1 MATANNKQATVINI
15 VTPEEVKLSG
25 EKYFLLLKRAL
36 GLKSSDEGDNRKAIE
51 NLLRSLSNNF
61 SGQMIKQVDKMSI
74 NTLKDEMTL
83 IMDLL
88 AMMEE
93 TEVLDSNELRQYCGK
108 AVTVASLQE
117 AGWTIGQIL
126 KNTTLVSQSASEEQH

>member
-1 MATANNKQATVINI
+1 MATANNKPSTVISI

-36 GLKSSDEGDNRKAIE
+36 GLKFSDEGNNRKAIE
-51 NLLRSLSNNF
+51 NILRNLSNEF
-61 SGQMIKQVDKMSI
+61 ARSIGVTPMSI
-74 NTLKDEMTL
+74 NTLKEEMTL

-88 AMMEE
+88 ATMEE

-126 KNTTLVSQSASEEQH
+126 KNTTLVSQSASEEQQH

>member
-1 MATANNKQATVINI
+1 MATANNKPSTVISI

-36 GLKSSDEGDNRKAIE
+36 GLKFSDEGNNRKAIE
-51 NLLRSLSNNF
+51 NILRNLSNEF
-61 SGQMIKQVDKMSI
+61 ARSIVVTPMSI
-74 NTLKDEMTL
+74 NTLKEEMTL

-126 KNTTLVSQSASEEQH
+126 KNTTLVSQSASEEQQH

>member
-1 MATANNKQATVINI
+1 MATANNKPSTVISI

-36 GLKSSDEGDNRKAIE
+36 GLKFSDEGNNRKAIE
-51 NLLRSLSNNF
+51 NILRNLSNEF
-61 SGQMIKQVDKMSI
+61 ARSIGVTPMSI
-74 NTLKDEMTL
+74 NTLKEEMTL

-88 AMMEE
+88 ATMEE
-93 TEVLDSNELRQYCGK
+93 TEVLDSNELRQYCGN

-126 KNTTLVSQSASEEQH
+126 KNTTLVSQSASEEQQH

>member
-1 MATANNKQATVINI
+1 MATANNKPSTVISI

-36 GLKSSDEGDNRKAIE
+36 GLKFSDEGNNRKAIE
-51 NLLRSLSNNF
+51 NILRNLSNEF
-61 SGQMIKQVDKMSI
+61 ARSIGVTPMSI
-74 NTLKDEMTL
+74 NTLKEEMTL

-93 TEVLDSNELRQYCGK
+93 TEVLDSNKLRQYCGK

-126 KNTTLVSQSASEEQH
+126 KNTTLASQSASEEQQH

>member
-36 GLKSSDEGDNRKAIE
+36 GLKSSDEGNNRKAIE
-51 NLLRSLSNNF
+51 NLLRNLSNEF
-61 SGQMIKQVDKMSI
+61 ARSI
-74 NTLKDEMTL
+74 NVTPMSVSTLKDEMSL

-126 KNTTLVSQSASEEQH
+126 KNTTLVSQSASEEQQH

>member
-51 NLLRSLSNNF
+51 NLLRSLSNEF
-61 SGQMIKQVDKMSI
+61 ARSIGVTPMSI
-74 NTLKDEMTL
+74 NTLKEEMTL

>member
-1 MATANNKQATVINI
+1 MATANNKPSTVISI

-36 GLKSSDEGDNRKAIE
+36 GLKFSDEGNNRKAIE
-51 NLLRSLSNNF
+51 NILRNLSNEF
-61 SGQMIKQVDKMSI
+61 ARSIGVTPMSI
-74 NTLKDEMTL
+74 NTLKEEMTL

-126 KNTTLVSQSASEEQH
+126 KNTTLVSQSASEEQQH

>member
-1 MATANNKQATVINI
+1 MATANNKPSTVISI

-36 GLKSSDEGDNRKAIE
+36 GLKFSDEGNNRKAIE
-51 NLLRSLSNNF
+51 NILRNLSNEF
-61 SGQMIKQVDKMSI
+61 ARSIGVTPMSI
-74 NTLKDEMTL
+74 NTLKEEMTL

-88 AMMEE
+88 ATMEE
-93 TEVLDSNELRQYCGK
+93 TEVLDSNELRQYCGN